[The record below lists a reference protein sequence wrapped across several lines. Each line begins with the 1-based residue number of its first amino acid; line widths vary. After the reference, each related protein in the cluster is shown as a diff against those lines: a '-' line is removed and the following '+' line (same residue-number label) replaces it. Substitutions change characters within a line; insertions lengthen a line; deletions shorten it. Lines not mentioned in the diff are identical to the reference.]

1 MPRCFL
7 KKVFFITLLPLLLI
21 FSGGPALAA
30 FEEDMET
37 LGLYYNKEDLEVSAT
52 RNPQPLSSTAENIT
66 VVTAKEIELMGAHTL
81 ADVLTNVPGFAID
94 NRGSVGTYSG
104 LSIQSSGTTHVLVMI
119 DGVMLNVNYTSD
131 PDIASIPVQQIE
143 RVEIIKG
150 PGSSSWGSSLGGVV
164 NIVTKSPRDDRKAG
178 GALSASIGEA
188 TTRDIRGEISG
199 TIDRFGYYLYAGH
212 LASDGLSRHSGV
224 ELNSLYSKFRLDL
237 PEKGSL
243 ALTVGCATD
252 RTQDGEVPDWDLA
265 INDRH
270 RYLFSTLA
278 LYYPLTERLDLDLS
292 LRGLLNRINGVGN
305 SILNSADVWYRAST
319 YEDSYG
325 GSAKLTWRQGIQSLA
340 LGLDFDHVDVKSSYE
355 LTGDPES
362 ISKVRSDKFGVFLND
377 IIYLKGINLTVTP
390 GVRYDTAHPVRDFT
404 SPSLGVAWNPTDKI
418 TLRVYGARGF
428 SLPVLDTSNSQEKVW
443 TVQAG
448 FETTL
453 VPYLWLKGTYF
464 FNWIDDVGSVD
475 EVENQ
480 RKQGIEIEGKTVPLL
495 NTALSLGYTFID
507 AENRDTGKTLE
518 NTPRHLLKLG
528 VHYDDHRSFRGALLG
543 RYTDWNADPDWH
555 GKYSAVIW
563 DLNLAKRF
571 RAFGNTE
578 LELFLNAHN
587 IFNGAQYSDE
597 FFKNARRWFEGGL
610 KFEF

>member
-1 MPRCFL
+1 MIRVLFA
-7 KKVFFITLLPLLLI
+7 ILLNLISALLLTVALRT
-21 FSGGPALAA
+21 PALADS
-30 FEEDMET
+30 EDMET

-52 RNPQPLSSTAENIT
+52 RIPHPLSQSAENIT
-66 VVTAKEIELMGAHTL
+66 VVTAREIEMMGAHTL
-81 ADVLTNVPGFAID
+81 SDVLANVPGINID
-94 NRGSVGTYSG
+94 DRGSVGTYSG
-104 LSIQSSGTTHVLVMI
+104 LSIQGSGTTHTLVMI

-131 PDIASIPVQQIE
+131 PDISSIPVQQIE

-164 NIVTKSPRDDRKAG
+164 NIVTKSPREDRKAG
-178 GALSASIGEA
+178 GALSASIGES
-188 TTRDIRGEISG
+188 TTRDVRGEISG

-237 PEKGSL
+237 PEKGTL

-278 LYYPLTERLDLDLS
+278 LYYPLTEQLDLDLS

-305 SILNSADVWYRAST
+305 SILNSADVWDRGST

-325 GSAKLTWRQGIQSLA
+325 GSAKLTWRQGVQSLA

-362 ISKVRSDKFGVFLND
+362 ISKVRSDKFGVFLNN

-390 GVRYDTAHPVRDFT
+390 GVRYDSVHPVGDFT
-404 SPSLGVAWNPTDKI
+404 SPSLGVAWNPADKI

-428 SLPVLDTSNSQEKVW
+428 GLPILDTSYSQQKVW

-453 VPYLWLKGTYF
+453 VPYLWFKGTYF
-464 FNWIDDVGSVD
+464 SNWIDDVGLVD

-480 RKQGIEIEGKTVPLL
+480 RKQGIEFEGKTVPLL
-495 NTALSLGYTFID
+495 NTALSFGYTFID
-507 AENRDTGKTLE
+507 AENRETGKTLM

-543 RYTDWNADPDWH
+543 RYTDWNANPDWH

-597 FFKNARRWFEGGL
+597 FFKNARRWFEGGI